1 MSELGLMV
9 LKSSNKKKWE
19 IFSHKMFL
27 LMINPFY
34 SKTGGMQAEKCEQV
48 KMVLT
53 IVCGI
58 YLIIV
63 ESLKGL
69 KSEITIEKKSLLWY
83 TL

>member
-1 MSELGLMV
+1 
-9 LKSSNKKKWE
+9 
-19 IFSHKMFL
+19 
-27 LMINPFY
+27 MINHFY

>member
-1 MSELGLMV
+1 
-9 LKSSNKKKWE
+9 
-19 IFSHKMFL
+19 
-27 LMINPFY
+27 MINPFY

-69 KSEITIEKKSLLWY
+69 KRLGFKIKCEKS
-83 TL
+83 

>member
-1 MSELGLMV
+1 
-9 LKSSNKKKWE
+9 
-19 IFSHKMFL
+19 
-27 LMINPFY
+27 MINPFY

-69 KSEITIEKKSLLWY
+69 KSEITIEKRACCG
-83 TL
+83 TLYKLYWAHFSERSSIWEKI

>member
-1 MSELGLMV
+1 
-9 LKSSNKKKWE
+9 
-19 IFSHKMFL
+19 
-27 LMINPFY
+27 MINPFY

-69 KSEITIEKKSLLWY
+69 KRISFRMKIDKRL
-83 TL
+83 

>member
-1 MSELGLMV
+1 
-9 LKSSNKKKWE
+9 
-19 IFSHKMFL
+19 
-27 LMINPFY
+27 MINPFY
-34 SKTGGMQAEKCEQV
+34 SITGGMQAEKCEQV

-63 ESLKGL
+63 EFLKGL